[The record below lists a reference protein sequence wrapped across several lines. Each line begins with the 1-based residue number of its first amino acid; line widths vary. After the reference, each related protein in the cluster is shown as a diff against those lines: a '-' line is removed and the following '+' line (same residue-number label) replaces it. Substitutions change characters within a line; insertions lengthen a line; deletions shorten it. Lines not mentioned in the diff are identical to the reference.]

1 MIYRPNPKH
10 DRFTVLPNQ
19 LLREETIKPESLGV
33 LCYLL
38 SHRDD
43 WTVTNKQIST
53 HFKISTSRVTAIT
66 NDLRHAGYI
75 QRIRPVLPDKTL
87 GWDWLVSD
95 ERDAEIPDLEIQ
107 DPKNQDPKNQDL
119 EIQDLSS
126 TVHKEL
132 LKKKRNT
139 VHEEASFPSPPQHV
153 TESAWELFWQ
163 YKTKINNNRKPSEK
177 MINLATADFETLA
190 AAGHR
195 DFSALVNNAI
205 NRGWKSIGK
214 PDWAV
219 VAAYKSDSDRDELLG
234 AVR

>member
-1 MIYRPNPKH
+1 MIYRPNAKH
-10 DRFTVLPNQ
+10 DRFTVLPNK
-19 LLREETIKPESLGV
+19 LLREEVIKPESLGV

-53 HFKISTSRVTAIT
+53 HFKISTSRVTSIT
-66 NDLRHAGYI
+66 NDLRRAGYI

-95 ERDAEIPDLEIQ
+95 VRDAEIPDLE
-107 DPKNQDPKNQDL
+107 NQDPKIQDL
-119 EIQDLSS
+119 EIQELSS

-139 VHEEASFPSPPQHV
+139 VHEEASFPPPPLHV
-153 TESAWELFWQ
+153 TESAWKLFWQ
-163 YKTKINNNRKPSEK
+163 YKTKINSNRKPSEK
-177 MINLATADFETLA
+177 MIKLATADFETLA

-195 DFSALVNNAI
+195 DFSALVQNCI

-219 VAAYKSDSDRDELLG
+219 VAAYKSDSDRDEFLG